1 MEKTKMAKE
10 VAIGKRAKISEAQQ
24 YMLLSVLGASV
35 VLGAAISLTIHFIKQ
50 ISFNAEVI
58 ASEEGAIA
66 SYSDVIKTT
75 GICKS
80 PKGSVYSDDELKK
93 CDPDSIEISEIP
105 GTLRANILEDLAAN
119 EALNSV
125 PKEAS
130 SACINPNT
138 DKNYTYKELNDIY
151 NKASG
156 SAELTAASQLIK
168 SCSALRVI
176 PDALPAFKNE
186 EALLASL
193 NKVFIESGWQP
204 ESLSPSGASIAST
217 LAPGLNDMSVSLSVE
232 ADTGTTMNVLNN
244 IERSIREFNIER
256 ATIEWG
262 GNNTLNLHAQ
272 ATAYYMDES
281 SITETT
287 QTIKGEEEK

>member
-1 MEKTKMAKE
+1 MAKE
-10 VAIGKRAKISEAQQ
+10 IAIGKRAKISEAQQ

-35 VLGAAISLTIHFIKQ
+35 VLGVAASLITHFVQQ
-50 ISFNAEVI
+50 ISFNAQVI
-58 ASEEGAIA
+58 SAEDASIV

-75 GICKS
+75 GICES
-80 PKGSVYSDDELKK
+80 PKGNVYSDEELKK
-93 CDPDSIEISEIP
+93 CNPDSIDVSKIP
-105 GTLRANILEDLAAN
+105 GTLRANILENLAAS

-125 PKEAS
+125 PKEATS
-130 SACINPNT
+130 NCIDPDT
-138 DKNYTYKELNDIY
+138 GKNYTYERLNEIY
-151 NKASG
+151 NRASG

-168 SCSALRVI
+168 SCSALRII

-193 NKVFIESGWQP
+193 NKLFNDSNWQP
-204 ESLSPSGASIAST
+204 ESLSPSGSSSTSESI
-217 LAPGLNDMSVSLSVE
+217 PGLNAISVDLSIE
-232 ADTGTTMNVLNN
+232 ADTSITMTVLNN

-262 GNNTLNLHAQ
+262 GDNMLNLHAQ

-281 SITETT
+281 TITETE
-287 QTIKGEEEK
+287 QTIKAEKSK

>member
-1 MEKTKMAKE
+1 MAKE

-24 YMLLSVLGASV
+24 YMLLSVLGAAV
-35 VLGAAISLTIHFIKQ
+35 VLGAGVSLTIHFVKQ
-50 ISFNAEVI
+50 ISFNAGVI
-58 ASEEGAIA
+58 AEEEESIA
-66 SYSDVIKTT
+66 SYSDIIKTT

-80 PKGSVYSDDELKK
+80 PSGSVYSDDELKK
-93 CDPDSIEISEIP
+93 CDPDSIEVSEIP
-105 GTLRANILEDLAAN
+105 GTLRANILENLAAN

-130 SACINPNT
+130 STCINPNT
-138 DKNYTYKELNDIY
+138 EKNYTYKELNDIY

-156 SAELTAASQLIK
+156 SAELNAASQLIK

-193 NKVFIESGWQP
+193 NKLFNDSNWQP
-204 ESLSPSGASIAST
+204 ESLSPSGSSSASESI
-217 LAPGLNDMSVSLSVE
+217 PGLNAISVDLSIE
-232 ADTGTTMNVLNN
+232 ADTSITMTVLNN

-262 GNNTLNLHAQ
+262 GDNMLNLHAQ

-281 SITETT
+281 TITETE
-287 QTIKGEEEK
+287 QTIKAEKSK

>member
-1 MEKTKMAKE
+1 MAAKE
-10 VAIGKRAKISEAQQ
+10 IAIGKRAKISEAQQ

-35 VLGAAISLTIHFIKQ
+35 ILGVAISLTAHFIQQ
-50 ISFNAEVI
+50 ISFNARVI
-58 ASEEGAIA
+58 MAEDESIV
-66 SYSDVIKTT
+66 SYSNVIKTT

-80 PKGSVYSDDELKK
+80 PKGEVYSDDELKK
-93 CDPDSIEISEIP
+93 CDPDSIEVSEIP
-105 GTLRANILEDLAAN
+105 GTLRANILENLAAN

-125 PKEAS
+125 PKETNS
-130 SACINPNT
+130 TCVNPNT
-138 DKNYTYKELNDIY
+138 NKNYTYKELNKIY
-151 NKASG
+151 SDASG

-168 SCSALRVI
+168 SCSALRII
-176 PDALPAFKNE
+176 PDALPAFRNE

-193 NKVFIESGWQP
+193 NKLFIESGWQP
-204 ESLSPSGASIAST
+204 NSISPSGSSSNSP
-217 LAPGLNDMSVSLSVE
+217 LATGLNAISVSLSVE

-262 GNNTLNLHAQ
+262 GNNTLTLQAQ

-281 SITETT
+281 TITETT
-287 QTIKGEEEK
+287 KTLKAEGK